1 MSKPAGGPAR
11 WKKGEE
17 HALLKTRVLEVWS
30 RHYTHPGRGAGRD
43 FVVVKAP
50 DWVNVLALTPDGKL
64 VLVRQFRHG
73 IDDLSL
79 EVPGGVVE
87 AGEDPVA
94 AGVRELQEE
103 TGYAGHGA
111 RLLASVH
118 PNPAIQ
124 NNHCKVVLIE
134 GVVPSGT
141 TDWDPDEEIEVVVL
155 PVEEVLAAARSGK
168 ITHSLTLVALFHL
181 EGLRPSGGRSS

>member
-1 MSKPAGGPAR
+1 MSESANGPVR
-11 WKKGEE
+11 WIKGEE
-17 HALLKTRVLEVWS
+17 HVLLKTRVLDVWS
-30 RHYTHPGRGAGRD
+30 RHYSHPGRGAGRD

-73 IDDLSL
+73 INDFSL

-87 AGEDPVA
+87 AGEVPVA
-94 AGVRELQEE
+94 AGVRELREE
-103 TGYAGHGA
+103 TGFAGRGA
-111 RLLASVH
+111 RLLATVH

-124 NNHCKVVLIE
+124 DNHCHVVLIE
-134 GVVPSGT
+134 GAVLSGT
-141 TDWDPDEEIEVVVL
+141 TDWDSDEEIEVLVL
-155 PVEEVLAAARSGK
+155 PVAEALAAARSGR

-181 EGLRPSGGRSS
+181 ETLPSPVPMVR

>member
-1 MSKPAGGPAR
+1 MSESANGPVR
-11 WKKGEE
+11 WTKGEE
-17 HALLKTRVLEVWS
+17 HVLLRTRVLDVWS
-30 RHYTHPGRGAGRD
+30 RHYTHPGRGPGRD

-50 DWVNVLALTPDGKL
+50 DWVNVLACTPDGKL

-73 IDDLSL
+73 INDFSL

-87 AGEDPVA
+87 AGEDAVA
-94 AGVRELQEE
+94 AGVRELREE
-103 TGYAGHGA
+103 TGYAGRGA
-111 RLLASVH
+111 RLLATVH

-124 NNHCKVVLIE
+124 NNHCHVVLIE
-134 GVVPSGT
+134 GAVPASA
-141 TDWDPDEEIEVVVL
+141 TDWDPDEEIEVLVL
-155 PVEEVLAAARSGK
+155 PVAEVLAAARSGK